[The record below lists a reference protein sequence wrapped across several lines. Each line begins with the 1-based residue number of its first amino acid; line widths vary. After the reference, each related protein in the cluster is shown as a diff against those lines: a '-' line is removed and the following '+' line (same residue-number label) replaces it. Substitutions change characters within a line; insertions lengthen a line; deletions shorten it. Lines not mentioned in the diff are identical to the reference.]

1 MFGTKLNYDT
11 LLFLDGQEVSGI
23 NSVDIS
29 YSNSTNVVN
38 PLGYKEGL
46 TTVAGNVDQTFSF
59 TRDLISNSI
68 LGSGIGGRPAYTGD
82 TNLSGSIHYEGNS
95 YGFQSG
101 SINGL

>member
-46 TTVAGNVDQTFSF
+46 TTVVGNVDQTFSF

-68 LGSGIGGRPAYTGD
+68 LGSGIGGRQLTLVILIYRAVFTTRVTHMASKVD
-82 TNLSGSIHYEGNS
+82 I
-95 YGFQSG
+95 
-101 SINGL
+101 